1 MVRVPGCFNQES
13 YLSDC
18 STDFE
23 SSSREGKIY
32 EGSLI
37 GRQDL
42 TCEFGQSTYASL
54 EEAPVNTGYQ
64 DPVIKDCLA
73 FHSKR
78 EDPHQKL
85 VQVTIFSHPMILREY
100 SLLAAMLR
108 FSAGDS

>member
-32 EGSLI
+32 EGILI

-42 TCEFGQSTYASL
+42 NCEFGQSTYASL

-64 DPVIKDCLA
+64 DPMIKDCLA

-85 VQVTIFSHPMILREY
+85 VRSNDFLSSYDFERVLIACCNAEIFSR
-100 SLLAAMLR
+100 R
-108 FSAGDS
+108 